1 MQNDT
6 EVISIKKRHRFLCG
20 GVAFP
25 NFMKTEISEPPT
37 IIYFIVKY

>member
-25 NFMKTEISEPPT
+25 NFIKTEISEPPT
-37 IIYFIVKY
+37 IILFYS